1 MKRQRS
7 IVLFLVKF
15 FATYFLL
22 FVFYSFYLQNTQKKG
37 DVFACSPITT
47 VVAEQTEEV
56 LTFFGYNAAHIQ
68 HEDEMSVKLI
78 LNGQYTARVIE
89 GCNSLSII
97 ILFLSFIIAFA
108 GPLKATVI
116 YGILG
121 SAFIYGVNILRI
133 AFLTVMLRKYPQ
145 EQELLHNLVFPAI
158 IYGTTFLLWVIWVQ
172 KFSKIKKS

>member
-1 MKRQRS
+1 MQRQRS

-22 FVFYSFYLQNTQKKG
+22 FVIYSFYLQKTQQKG
-37 DVFACSPITT
+37 DVLACSPITT

-68 HEDEMSVKLI
+68 HDDEMSVKLI

-89 GCNSLSII
+89 GCNSISII

-108 GPLKATVI
+108 GSLKATVI
-116 YGILG
+116 YGLLG
-121 SAFIYGVNILRI
+121 SVFIYGINILRI
-133 AFLTVMLRKYPQ
+133 ALLTVLLNKYPHQ
-145 EQELLHNLVFPAI
+145 QELLHNLVFPAI
-158 IYGTTFLLWVIWVQ
+158 IYGATFLLWVIWVQ
-172 KFSKIKKS
+172 KFSKFKKS